1 MELLKNQAVAQAQ
14 ASAAAASEEAI
25 KGKRAEKEK
34 ELGEF
39 PDNAMTYMQ
48 LDRDAKIKQQIYT
61 SLVNQCEQDK
71 IQEAMESM
79 DIQVIDPAELP
90 DVDKP
95 VAPKKKL
102 IAAIGLVLGCI
113 IAFGYSLVVYK
124 KEN

>member
-1 MELLKNQAVAQAQ
+1 MRYVGFTILTNMTEEFLL
-14 ASAAAASEEAI
+14 EEFL
-25 KGKRAEKEK
+25 EKEK

-79 DIQVIDPAELP
+79 DIQVIDPADLP
-90 DVDKP
+90 DEDKP
-95 VAPKKKL
+95 AFPIKKQPKLYLFPAMQKL
-102 IAAIGLVLGCI
+102 NRIT
-113 IAFGYSLVVYK
+113 K
-124 KEN
+124 QR